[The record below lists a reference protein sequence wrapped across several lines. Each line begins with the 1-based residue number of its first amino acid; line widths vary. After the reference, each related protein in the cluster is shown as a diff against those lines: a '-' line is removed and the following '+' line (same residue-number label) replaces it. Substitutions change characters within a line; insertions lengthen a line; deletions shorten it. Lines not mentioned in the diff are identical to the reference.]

1 MSHINT
7 QGLIHKEVQLKGEG
21 QVRFSGQKEIRFP
34 MGSYP
39 TSKNFSHFVI
49 ISSNL
54 KIKLKSQ

>member
-21 QVRFSGQKEIRFP
+21 QVRFSGQKEIRFS

-39 TSKNFSHFVI
+39 TSKNFSHLVI
-49 ISSNL
+49 VSSNL